1 MLEIRDINKH
11 YGTHQVLTNVSF
23 SVGAGRM
30 TGFVGANGAG
40 KTTSM
45 RIILG
50 VLSPDSGSVLLDGQP
65 LSDGDRR
72 RFGYMPEER
81 GLYPKMKVAEQ
92 LVYLARLH
100 GMSTRDAKRNTSDL
114 LERLGSL

>member
-50 VLSPDSGSVLLDGQP
+50 CSRRTPAACFSTASRSATATAAASGTC
-65 LSDGDRR
+65 RR
-72 RFGYMPEER
+72 N
-81 GLYPKMKVAEQ
+81 A
-92 LVYLARLH
+92 A
-100 GMSTRDAKRNTSDL
+100 STPR
-114 LERLGSL
+114 